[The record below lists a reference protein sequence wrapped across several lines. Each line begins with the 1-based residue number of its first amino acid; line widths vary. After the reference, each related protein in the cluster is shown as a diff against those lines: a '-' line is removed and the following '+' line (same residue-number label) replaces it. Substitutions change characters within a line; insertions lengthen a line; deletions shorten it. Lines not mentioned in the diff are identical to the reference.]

1 MRSQFKTKILLAAFV
16 FFTAAQ
22 IQASCV
28 TSLLVSEINKTTII
42 SDRFFLW
49 KLFKPDPTALSVR
62 IKESADV
69 EARVLDLKAPQKVI
83 DDVNLEI
90 APRVLSNDFFVLS
103 SYGQYSGRTRYYFF
117 DRLGGY
123 HGSSDF
129 GTHISSVAPGMIR
142 TLDLD
147 YSKSSVRLV
156 ERSFGK
162 AAEIH
167 QTIEIKHEEKTVG
180 SWKYF
185 QFMDSTTVGLIA
197 EMVYRQESSYVQPF
211 KTTYLFTQINLEN
224 GLANEQAFFEVP
236 FGSKMNR
243 VEQEESE
250 LAIYFDVPAKD
261 YQALGLCLGLM
272 CGGIGGAIVGTAV
285 AGTANQE
292 ATSLVFRIPRL
303 SPE

>member
-1 MRSQFKTKILLAAFV
+1 MFIQKNLRFLITAFV

-28 TSLLVSEINKTTII
+28 TSLLVSDINKTTVN
-42 SDRFFLW
+42 SNRFILW
-49 KLFKPDPTALSVR
+49 KLFKPDLTALSVK
-62 IKESADV
+62 IKESAED
-69 EARVLDLKAPQKVI
+69 EAKVLDLRAPQKVI
-83 DDVNLEI
+83 DDVNFEI

-129 GTHISSVAPGMIR
+129 GTHISSVEPGVIR

-156 ERSFGK
+156 ERRFGK

-167 QTIEIKHEEKTVG
+167 QTIEIKHEEKTVE

-185 QFMDSTTVGLIA
+185 QFLDSTTVGLLA
-197 EMVYRQESSYVQPF
+197 EMVYRQESSSYR
-211 KTTYLFTQINLEN
+211 YSAGRNWLN
-224 GLANEQAFFEVP
+224 
-236 FGSKMNR
+236 
-243 VEQEESE
+243 
-250 LAIYFDVPAKD
+250 
-261 YQALGLCLGLM
+261 
-272 CGGIGGAIVGTAV
+272 CGG
-285 AGTANQE
+285 
-292 ATSLVFRIPRL
+292 
-303 SPE
+303 